1 MVDVTGTLSIP
12 EEELEERFIQAS
24 GPGGQHVN
32 KVATAVQLR
41 FDVARSPSLPEPVRQ
56 RLVQLARRRINRDGE
71 LVIEAQR
78 YRSQDRNRQDARDR
92 LVRLIREAMKQP
104 KRRKRTRPTLASR
117 RHRLESK
124 RRRGELKRAR
134 QQPEM

>member
-12 EEELEERFIQAS
+12 EEELEERFIQTS

>member
-41 FDVARSPSLPEPVRQ
+41 FDVARSRSLPEPVRQ